1 MVSDFPRY
9 YGADIARRMPLI
21 YPVNKVM
28 STQNPTRRFSL
39 VLIKPS
45 HYDDDGYVIQWLRSA
60 IPSNTLAVL
69 NGLAL
74 DCHQRRV
81 LGDDV
86 VIDISAVDETNT
98 RIHPERI
105 ARKIARGGGRGM
117 VALVG
122 VQSNQYPRA
131 MDIARRL
138 RAAGVQVCIGGFHVS
153 GCLAMLPDVPPEL
166 REAMDLG
173 ISLFAGEG
181 EGRLEIVL
189 RDAWNGTLKPLYNY
203 MDDLPSLEGA
213 VIPILPAAQIKR
225 TGGSITSFDAGRG
238 CPFLCSFC
246 TIINV
251 QGRKSRR
258 RSPDD
263 IERIVRQNVAQGVH
277 RFFVTDD
284 NFSRNADWE
293 KILDRL
299 IDLRHKDKLNIKVV
313 IQVDTMCHRLPH
325 FVEKAARAGVV
336 RVFIGIENI
345 NPDNLAGARKKQNK
359 ITEYRKMLLLW
370 KHAGIT
376 VIAGYILG
384 FPSDT
389 PESIARDV
397 KIIQR
402 ELPVDLLQFF
412 CLTPLPGSEDHQ
424 RLYKAGVPMD
434 PDLNKYDVEHVTTA
448 HPLMS
453 KEQWQQAY
461 RDAWAA
467 FYSREHFETV
477 MRRAEATQSGPGKV
491 LTQLI
496 WSYCSVVLENVHP
509 YQGGYLRRKYRNDR
523 RPPLPVE
530 SPFFF
535 YPRYVADV
543 LYKHFKLVQAIWRY
557 RPFAV
562 NLRRDP
568 AARNYTDV
576 ALTPVADEEFDSLEL
591 FTASESTKSAV
602 LAMRGQTPVRPAG
615 GSPLVNIPR

>member
-1 MVSDFPRY
+1 VPSP
-9 YGADIARRMPLI
+9 
-21 YPVNKVM
+21 K
-28 STQNPTRRFSL
+28 RFSL

-74 DCHQRRV
+74 DCQERRV

-86 VIDISAVDETNT
+86 AIEITAFDETNT
-98 RIHPERI
+98 RVKPERI
-105 ARKIARGGGRGM
+105 ARQIARAGGRGM

-122 VQSNQYPRA
+122 VQTNHFPRA

-153 GCLAMLPDVPPEL
+153 GCLAMLPDLPPEL
-166 REAMDLG
+166 REAMNLG
-173 ISLFAGEG
+173 ISLFAGEA
-181 EGRLEIVL
+181 EGRLETVL
-189 RDAWNGTLKPLYNY
+189 RDAWNGALQPLYNH
-203 MDDLPSLEGA
+203 MNDLPSLEGA

-225 TGGSITSFDAGRG
+225 TGGGITSFDAGRG

-258 RSPDD
+258 RTADD
-263 IERIVRQNVAQGVH
+263 VERIVRQNVAQGVQ

-293 KILDRL
+293 AIFDRL
-299 IDLRHKDKLNIKVV
+299 IQLRQKDKLNIRFV
-313 IQVDTMCHRLPH
+313 IQVDTMCHRLPG
-325 FVEKAARAGVV
+325 FIEKAARAGVV
-336 RVFIGIENI
+336 RVFIGLENI

-359 ITEYRKMLLLW
+359 ITEYRKMLLEW
-370 KHAGIT
+370 KHAGVT

-389 PESIARDV
+389 PESIRRDV
-397 KIIQR
+397 AIVQR
-402 ELPVDLLQFF
+402 ELPIDLLTFF

-424 RLYKAGVPMD
+424 RLYQAGVPMD
-434 PDLNKYDVEHVTTA
+434 PDLNKYDVEHVTTD

-453 KEQWQQAY
+453 KEQWRQAY

-477 MRRAEATQSGPGKV
+477 MRRAEATASGPGKV

-496 WSYCSVVLENVHP
+496 WSYCAVVLENVHP
-509 YQGGYLRRKYRNDR
+509 YQGGYLRRKYRKDR
-523 RPPLPVE
+523 RPFLPVE
-530 SPFFF
+530 SAFVF
-535 YPRYVADV
+535 YPRYAAEV
-543 LYKHFKLVQAIWRY
+543 LYKHFKLAQAIWRY

-568 AARNYTDV
+568 AARHYTDV
-576 ALTPVADEEFDSLEL
+576 ALTPVADEEFDSFEL
-591 FTASESTKSAV
+591 FTARDAAKSAV
-602 LAMRGQTPVRPAG
+602 IEMRGQQ
-615 GSPLVNIPR
+615 

>member
-1 MVSDFPRY
+1 MAGSS
-9 YGADIARRMPLI
+9 
-21 YPVNKVM
+21 M
-28 STQNPTRRFSL
+28 STQLTQKHFSL

-45 HYDDDGYVIQWLRSA
+45 HYEDDGYVIQWLRSA

-74 DCHQRRV
+74 DCQQRHV
-81 LGDDV
+81 LGEDV
-86 VIDISAVDETNT
+86 VIDISAFDETNT
-98 RIHPERI
+98 RIKPERI
-105 ARKIARGGGRGM
+105 ARRIARGGGRGM

-131 MDIARRL
+131 MDIARGL
-138 RAAGVQVCIGGFHVS
+138 RARGVQVCLGGFHVS
-153 GCLAMLPDVPPEL
+153 GCLAMLPDMPPEL
-166 REAMDLG
+166 RDAMDLG
-173 ISLFAGEG
+173 ISLFAGEA
-181 EGRLEIVL
+181 EGRLETVL
-189 RDAWNGTLKPLYNY
+189 RDAWNGALKPLYNY

-225 TGGSITSFDAGRG
+225 TGGGITSFDAGRG

-258 RSPDD
+258 RSPAD
-263 IERIVRQNVAQGVH
+263 IERIVRQNAAQGVH
-277 RFFVTDD
+277 RFFITDD

-293 KILDRL
+293 AILDRL
-299 IDLRHKDKLNIKVV
+299 IELRHKDKLNIKVV

-345 NPDNLAGARKKQNK
+345 NPANLAGAKKKQNK
-359 ITEYRKMLLLW
+359 ITEYRKMLLEW

-412 CLTPLPGSEDHQ
+412 CMTPLPGSEDHQ
-424 RLYKAGVPMD
+424 RLYKADVPMD
-434 PDLNKYDVEHVTTA
+434 PDLNKYDVEHVVTA

-453 KEQWQQAY
+453 KAEWQQAY

-509 YQGGYLRRKYRNDR
+509 YQGGYLRRKYRRDR
-523 RPPLPVE
+523 RPSLPVE
-530 SPFFF
+530 SPFLF
-535 YPRYVADV
+535 YPRYVAGL
-543 LYKHFKLVQAIWRY
+543 LYKHFKLAQAIWRY

-562 NLRRDP
+562 DLRKNP

-576 ALTPVADEEFDSLEL
+576 ALTPVAEEEFDSLEL
-591 FTASESTKSAV
+591 FNADAATKSAV
-602 LAMRGQTPVRPAG
+602 MQMRGRAAVHAAG
-615 GSPLVNIPR
+615 ESALQKILP